1 MQKRH
6 YYLLAGLSVVMI
18 ATTTISVFVAIN
30 AQEKMK
36 ISFLTMH
43 HQSISSAHNMNL
55 FQMTYLTD
63 IAIEDNQGIQSLLSN
78 NITTP
83 SFILFLSEN
92 YCPSCL
98 ESIMMSYSVMTDS
111 FPMIIVFNNISL
123 RELHFRSSI
132 IEETTCYSLIG
143 EYPFDIPQ
151 ALFFTDRSMYIYG
164 ALIPYN
170 GIAQNEYSIF
180 FSKCKNYETFP
191 KIPYAIG
198 VASAD
203 PQVHE

>member
-1 MQKRH
+1 MQKKH
-6 YYLLAGLSVVMI
+6 YYLLIGLSAVMI
-18 ATTTISVFVAIN
+18 ATTTISVVMAIN

-36 ISFLTMH
+36 TYFLSIH

-55 FQMTYLTD
+55 FQMTYLRD
-63 IAIEDNQGIQSLLSN
+63 IAIEDNQGKQSLLSK

-83 SFILFLSEN
+83 SLILFLSEN

-98 ESIMMSYSVMTDS
+98 ESIMISYSDMTDS
-111 FPMIIVFNNISL
+111 FPMIIIFNNISM

-132 IEETTCYSLIG
+132 IDETTCYSLIG
-143 EYPFDIPQ
+143 EFPFDIPQ

-164 ALIPYN
+164 TLIPYN
-170 GIAQNEYSIF
+170 GIALNEYSIF

-198 VASAD
+198 DASAD
-203 PQVHE
+203 TQLRQ